1 MSGVSYRLVT
11 VTTMLLLAAEAS
23 GAHIG
28 RSDDQKT
35 SPLLSILTGAVIFA
49 VATGWVLVS
58 TAAGATMRNTDQVP
72 TIPFPNLTPCST
84 TGNAL
89 KNLLEVV
96 FVFPCC
102 ASLKCSFTIG
112 IWLARGSP
120 LVVLLKV
127 ALASLSSGTVACVL
141 GYVGAYLARDNSPE
155 IQVTWDSL
163 SDDRVKRMIPPPA
176 SPSPH
181 KYTLIQACLVASLPL
196 MAIACVLPLFNG
208 IVTFLTPKVGR
219 VFSLCLV
226 TGITI
231 LLAAGVFLTAF
242 SVFLLG
248 PGTSLTRHK
257 RAAFTSAEVESL
269 LGIDLPAISDP
280 LSLPPS
286 PDTTSETSRVPT
298 PTLPNTSTEEN
309 FTLNKTQVVPVSSPD
324 TAKAASLNTSVRAGP
339 TVSPTERVSLA
350 TVNDPFTSPSPL
362 NTSTEENFTLN
373 KTQVVPVSS
382 PDTAKAASLNTSVRA
397 GPTVSP
403 TERVS
408 LATVNDPF
416 TSPSPLN
423 ISKKVLSR
431 QGNHST
437 TLSAWLDSAQSWLAK
452 HSPETLTQFSQ
463 NRGSLLGACLAVLL
477 ACRIVAT
484 LYNCRKTCKKD
495 RLSRDICKIRTQ
507 LKGLNDHLSSFSDHQ
522 PSSNSLEMEG
532 ATEVM
537 PPPETAEPFPAPPP
551 PPSFSTLTTPVPA
564 TAPPLHF
571 TIVFRGLW

>member
-362 NTSTEENFTLN
+362 N
-373 KTQVVPVSS
+373 
-382 PDTAKAASLNTSVRA
+382 
-397 GPTVSP
+397 
-403 TERVS
+403 
-408 LATVNDPF
+408 
-416 TSPSPLN
+416 

-551 PPSFSTLTTPVPA
+551 PPPFSPLPTPVPPPPP
-564 TAPPLHF
+564 TA
-571 TIVFRGLW
+571 V

>member
-362 NTSTEENFTLN
+362 N
-373 KTQVVPVSS
+373 
-382 PDTAKAASLNTSVRA
+382 
-397 GPTVSP
+397 
-403 TERVS
+403 
-408 LATVNDPF
+408 
-416 TSPSPLN
+416 

-507 LKGLNDHLSSFSDHQ
+507 LKGLNDHLSSFSDPQ

-551 PPSFSTLTTPVPA
+551 PPSFSTLPPPVP
-564 TAPPLHF
+564 PPLQPPFNLLSLQILFFLTLCHGLASPKRDQDIPLGTD
-571 TIVFRGLW
+571 TIGQLLRIIIGQ